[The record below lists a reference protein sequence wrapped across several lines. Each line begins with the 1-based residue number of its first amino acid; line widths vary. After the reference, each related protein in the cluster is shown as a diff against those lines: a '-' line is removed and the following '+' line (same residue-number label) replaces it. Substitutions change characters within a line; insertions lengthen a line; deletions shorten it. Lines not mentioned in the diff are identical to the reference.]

1 MEMYAAYYP
10 PGYDL
15 PISTF
20 FWGAVIVVAVVA
32 AWILVGNS
40 ITRQRNRRSDGR
52 AVDEGH
58 REDARFVHT
67 LADIWHQTDEVPLTD
82 QTRGQRKAIKERRKA
97 REKAQKHQN
106 RKSDA
111 VAVEAGTV
119 AVEAW
124 PPEATWDQTISSA
137 LADHRIDFVHSV
149 GLGGLEGM
157 TQREQEEFFSTYAP
171 RKVRK
176 AMKQR
181 QKAREQTTQQG
192 KDGYMIW

>member
-1 MEMYAAYYP
+1 MEWDRYNHNEASMSYNEAAN
-10 PGYDL
+10 DT
-15 PISTF
+15 STLFWEAAIFLAVFVSCF
-20 FWGAVIVVAVVA
+20 FAWKAIKRLRNRSKFDGVAVEE
-32 AWILVGNS
+32 
-40 ITRQRNRRSDGR
+40 RQIKDP
-52 AVDEGH
+52 
-58 REDARFVHT
+58 RFVHT

-111 VAVEAGTV
+111 VAVEPPKV
-119 AVEAW
+119 
-124 PPEATWDQTISSA
+124 PEATWDQTISSA
-137 LADHRIDFVHSV
+137 LADHRIGFVHSV

-157 TQREQEEFFSTYAP
+157 TQREQEEFFSTYAS

-181 QKAREQTTQQG
+181 QKAREQSTQHG
-192 KDGYMIW
+192 K